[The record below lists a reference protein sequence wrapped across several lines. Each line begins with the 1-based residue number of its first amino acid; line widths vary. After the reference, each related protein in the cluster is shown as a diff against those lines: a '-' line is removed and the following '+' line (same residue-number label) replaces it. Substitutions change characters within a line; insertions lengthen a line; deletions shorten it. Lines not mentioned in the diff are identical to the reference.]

1 MVSALTWPLVGWAV
15 VGSLIGTLVGRL
27 PGLPPVAL
35 VALALPAAA
44 ALGAG
49 PALVLLGGI
58 YCGASHAAASNEDGT
73 LASVGRFVAA
83 VVAAFAVALMAPSLI
98 ALAFRFAA
106 PEYAALLLLGL
117 VAFAAS
123 SPGSTLKSLA
133 MVVLGM
139 LLAQLGVGSGTD
151 PGVDPA
157 VALSA
162 SAGSA
167 SAAGASASIASAA
180 IASAASATESSGAAH
195 LATGGRLGLALIGLG
210 VFAVGAAIARL
221 GDAQTLASFT
231 PSAQGARPWRVPA
244 RRELAA
250 AAPAIARNT
259 LFGGLLGLL
268 PGRWTKRSD
277 AAGST
282 ADRRTSAASA
292 AADAMPSAATRT
304 SFVPLLILG
313 VPPNA
318 ALGLVLG
325 AMIAAG
331 VDLGPAF
338 AASRPLLF
346 DGLVGSLIV
355 GALALLAVDL
365 LPIGAWLRRRAFAAA
380 PWLAAAVVLM
390 ACLGAWSIG
399 TAANGGNAGLDLYVL
414 AVFAVLGYAW
424 RKLGCDAA
432 AMLLG
437 FVVWPLLEENLRAA
451 LAASNGDWRS
461 FVTRP
466 LSFAM
471 LVASA
476 ALLVAGFFWPGRKR
490 READLDSA

>member
-15 VGSLIGTLVGRL
+15 IGSLIGTLVGRL
-27 PGLPPVAL
+27 PGLSPVAL
-35 VALALPAAA
+35 VALALPAVT

-49 PALVLLGGI
+49 PALVLLGAI
-58 YCGASHAAASNEDGT
+58 YCGASHAGAAHQGGL
-73 LASVGRFVAA
+73 LASIGRFVAA
-83 VVAAFAVALMAPSLI
+83 VVAAFAVALVAPPLI

-106 PEYAALLLLGL
+106 AEYAALLLLGL

-139 LLAQLGVGSGTD
+139 LLAQLGVGSGINRSLD
-151 PGVDPA
+151 A
-157 VALSA
+157 AAA
-162 SAGSA
+162 SS
-167 SAAGASASIASAA
+167 
-180 IASAASATESSGAAH
+180 ASAASAAAASAASAVAASASAASASASSGVAH
-195 LATGGRLGLALIGLG
+195 LATGGKLGLAVIGLG

-221 GDAQTLASFT
+221 GDALTPGPST
-231 PSAQGARPWRVPA
+231 PSTEGARPWLVPN

-282 ADRRTSAASA
+282 ADRRTSAAA
-292 AADAMPSAATRT
+292 AAMPSAATRT

-325 AMIAAG
+325 AMTAVG
-331 VDLGPAF
+331 VDLGPPF

-346 DGLVGSLIV
+346 DGLVVSLIV

-365 LPIGAWLRRRAFAAA
+365 LPIGAWLRRRSFAAL

-390 ACLGAWSIG
+390 ACLGVWSIG
-399 TAANGGNAGLDLYVL
+399 IAANGGMAGLDLYVL

-451 LAASNGDWRS
+451 LAASNGDWRV
-461 FVTRP
+461 FVIRP
-466 LSFAM
+466 LSFVI

-476 ALLVAGFFWPGRKR
+476 ALMVAGFFWPGRKR
-490 READLDSA
+490 REANLDSA